1 MKKIV
6 TLIFIMSLAK
16 SVFTQ
21 SIYFP
26 PLVGKNWDTLSAQN
40 LAWCTQYIDT
50 LYQFLGSTQSK
61 SFMVLVDGKIV
72 LEKYFGNF
80 TQDSAWY
87 WASAGKTLTSMVVGI
102 AQEQGFLNI
111 QDTSSK
117 YLGLGWTS
125 LPKAKED
132 QIKIWHQLTMTSGLD
147 DGPLVN
153 DDCTTDSCL
162 KYKAD
167 AGTRWAY
174 HNAPYTLLDKVV
186 SNATGQTYQQFFNA
200 NIRNK
205 TGMSGLWVKVDY
217 NNVFFSNTRSMARFG
232 LLLLN
237 RGKWDQTT
245 VLADTNYL
253 NQMLSPSQNLNKGY
267 GYLTWLNGSSD
278 FMLPGTQIVFKGM
291 LTPNA
296 PADMFAAM
304 GKNGQLLMVVPSQKL
319 VLIRMGEDPADNSLV
334 PVTYA
339 NKIWEQ
345 FSKVLCKGSIGM
357 DESSHELEI
366 NIFPNPSSGL
376 VKIEG
381 IASLG
386 FGLIQIFDT
395 QGRLVQTEN
404 AKEYFDV
411 SALPEGVYSVLM
423 EVQGR
428 KVWKRIVKSKE
439 YD

>member
-6 TLIFIMSLAK
+6 TLILVLSLSK

-40 LAWCTQYIDT
+40 LGWCSQYVDT

-80 TQDSAWY
+80 NQDSAWY

-102 AQEQGFLNI
+102 AQEQGYLNI

-117 YLGLGWTS
+117 YLGVGWTS
-125 LPKAKED
+125 LPKVKED
-132 QIKIWHQLTMTSGLD
+132 QIRIWHQLTMTSGLD
-147 DGPLVN
+147 DGPTVN
-153 DDCTTDSCL
+153 DDCTLDSCL

-186 SNATGQTYQQFFNA
+186 STATGQTYQQFFNA
-200 NIRNK
+200 QIRNK
-205 TGMSGLWVKVDY
+205 TGMTGLWIKVDF

-253 NQMLSPSQNLNKGY
+253 NQMLKPSQNLNKGY

-278 FMLPGTQIVFKGM
+278 YMLPGTQIVFNGM

-296 PADMFAAM
+296 PADMYVAM
-304 GKNGQLLMVVPSQKL
+304 GKNGQLLMVVPSKKL
-319 VLIRMGEDPADNSLV
+319 VLIRMGEDPADNSLL

-345 FSKVLCKGSIGM
+345 FNKVLCKGANG
-357 DESSHELEI
+357 I
-366 NIFPNPSSGL
+366 NEYEYAFDFKLYPNPSSGL
-376 VKIEG
+376 VNVQG
-381 IASLG
+381 IPAGKLG
-386 FGLIQIFDT
+386 VIQIFDT

-404 AKEYFDV
+404 QQTQLNV
-411 SALPEGVYSVLM
+411 NALPDGVYSILV
-423 EVQGR
+423 EVDGR
-428 KVWKRIVKSKE
+428 KVWKRFVKSEK